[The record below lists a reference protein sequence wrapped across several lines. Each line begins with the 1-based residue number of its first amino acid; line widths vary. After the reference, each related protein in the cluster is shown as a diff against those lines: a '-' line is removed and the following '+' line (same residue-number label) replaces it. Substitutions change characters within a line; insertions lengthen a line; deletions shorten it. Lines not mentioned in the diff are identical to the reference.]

1 MDAVR
6 EFLPFLPAGAGMII
20 YPLSILF
27 FGCMAYG
34 LYWRFQRYGVS
45 LKDAWEEV
53 KLDAKT
59 EGRARLRTVIEQA
72 LLQKKV
78 MRRPLAGNFHWGI
91 FGAMLVFSAGT
102 GLVAFQQD
110 LLSKLGLTFLKN
122 GVYFAFEFVLDTAAL
137 AFLAGLL
144 VALGRRMFAKPSYLE
159 NTKESYAVLGLLLFI
174 GATGLLLEG
183 MRLAA
188 HPVPWGGWSYVG
200 SLVAQI
206 VPAAAVP
213 AVYPYVWWTHLFAA
227 LTMIALVPY
236 TKLYHI
242 LAIPAN
248 LFLEPVGVAKAKLS
262 MPFNLMDMAEDESE
276 ESEEEEPTMGVG
288 NVQEFDW
295 KRKFAVDACINCGR
309 CESVCPAVAA
319 GRELSPRVMIQGL
332 KASIAATVP
341 APGLMK
347 KAEAS
352 DLILDEKDAMA
363 GEKTGNVFEDGI
375 LSEEAAWSCL
385 NCGACMEECPASIHH
400 VEYTL
405 DFRRHLFSEGHVKD
419 KQATLLE
426 AVERNGNPYGLPSYE
441 RTEWL
446 LDKGIPDIED
456 NPDADYIYWI
466 GCAGAYGIRNQE
478 VTLATLRLLKAAGLN
493 FAILAEEKCCGEV
506 VKRLGEE
513 GRFQLLAMENVQYLE
528 PYADK
533 TFITSCPHC
542 YNTLKHEYR
551 DFGLEL
557 NVVHHTELFAK
568 LLADG
573 KLPLAANDAKLA
585 HIAYHDPCNLGR
597 MNGIYDAPREVIGHV
612 PGATLVEPARHGD
625 RSFCCGAGGGNAW
638 FNVPEKTKVSSLRLK
653 EICASAHPAILAVAC
668 PYCLAMF
675 DDAVKTE
682 GMEKTLAVKDIS
694 ELLADA
700 LPISDESG
708 ETGGDVAAAP

>member
-1 MDAVR
+1 MEAVR
-6 EFLPFLPAGAGMII
+6 EFLPFMPAGAGAII

-34 LYWRFQRYGVS
+34 CYWRFQRYGVS
-45 LKDAWEEV
+45 LRDAWNEV
-53 KLDAKT
+53 RGDA
-59 EGRARLRTVIEQA
+59 EADGLARLKQVIRQA

-78 MRRPLAGNFHWGI
+78 LRRPFAGVFHGGI
-91 FGAMLVFSAGT
+91 FFAMLALTLGT
-102 GLVAFQQD
+102 MIVALQQD
-110 LLSKLGLTFLKN
+110 LLGKLGLTVLKD
-122 GVYFAFEFVLDTAAL
+122 GVYFAFEFALDTAAL
-137 AFLAGLL
+137 AFIAGCLA
-144 VALGRRMFAKPSYLE
+144 ALGRRLFAKPDDLE
-159 NTKESYAVLGLLLFI
+159 NSAESYAVLGLLLFI
-174 GATGLLLEG
+174 GVTGLLLEG

-188 HPVPWGGWSYVG
+188 HPVPWGFWSYVG
-200 SLVAQI
+200 SAVALA

-213 AVYPYVWWTHLFAA
+213 MIYPAIWWTHLFAA
-227 LTMIALVPY
+227 LTMIALVPF

-242 LAIPAN
+242 IAIPVN
-248 LFLEPVGVAKAKLS
+248 VFLEPVGTAKAKLS
-262 MPFNLMDMAEDESE
+262 MPFNLMEMAEDDD
-276 ESEEEEPTMGVG
+276 EEPTMGVG
-288 NVQEFDW
+288 RVQEFDW
-295 KRKFAVDACINCGR
+295 KRKFAVDACVNCGR
-309 CESVCPAVAA
+309 CESVCPAHAA
-319 GRELSPRVMIQGL
+319 GRELSPRLMIQGL
-332 KASIAATVP
+332 KASLAATVP
-341 APGLMK
+341 APALMK

-352 DLILDEKDAMA
+352 DLILDENEVPTKA
-363 GEKTGNVFEDGI
+363 GTDGDI
-375 LSEEAAWSCL
+375 FADGVLSEEAAWSCV

-400 VEYTL
+400 VEYLL
-405 DFRRHLFSEGHVKD
+405 DLRRHLFSEGRVKD

-426 AVERNGNPYGLPSYE
+426 AVDRNGNPYGLPSYE

-513 GRFQLLAMENVQYLE
+513 GRFQLLAAENVEYLT

-557 NVVHHTELFAK
+557 NVVHHTELLAQ

-573 KLPLAANDAKLA
+573 KLPLETKDAKLA

-597 MNGIYDAPREVIGHV
+597 FNGIYDAPRDVIERL
-612 PGATLVEPARHGD
+612 PGATLVEPEKHGD
-625 RSFCCGAGGGNAW
+625 KSFCCGAGGGNAW
-638 FNVPEKTKVSSLRLK
+638 YNVEEKEKISSVRLK
-653 EICASAHPAILAVAC
+653 EICASAHPDVLAVAC

-700 LPISDESG
+700 LPASSED
-708 ETGGDVAAAP
+708 DVDAEAKLASS